1 MRPHRRQPTRLPR
14 PWDSPGKN
22 TGVGCHFLLQSPLN
36 RKLIRASAAHSRAE
50 LVGQVE
56 KNAVNQG
63 EVQGVAHAAY
73 LVGEGLR
80 QEEFQLRD
88 DFSDQCKD
96 PLRDIISRKEKPLG
110 CLICSEVG
118 TMRVYWGCWGGT

>member
-1 MRPHRRQPTRLPR
+1 M
-14 PWDSPGKN
+14 SPES
-22 TGVGCHFLLQSPLN
+22 QRN
-36 RKLIRASAAHSRAE
+36 RKLIRARAAYSRAE

-56 KNAVNQG
+56 KNAVDQV

-73 LVGEGLR
+73 LVGEGLW

-96 PLRDIISRKEKPLG
+96 PRRHIISRKGKPRG

-118 TMRVYWGCWGGT
+118 TMRVYWGCWGVPKAFLLGVSSRCLP